1 MARDLRSSD
10 SPGDNH
16 ESKGNPMRNLLYAAS
31 ATTLLA
37 LAPAA
42 HATLNCSVLVDGA
55 TIGSCL
61 PSNNGA
67 LSLPSTVTSPL
78 FSSISLTGSAFP
90 ALPNEDLSTVSLDVT
105 SSTGFTGTHTLEL
118 DIFNTGFPT
127 LGPETLTSTFTVNN
141 LIGGPF
147 GPTTL
152 NAYIN
157 GTASTLGTFLNG
169 ASFPATTTT
178 GTVGPL
184 TSGLIS
190 NVTAD
195 AQQYIITFTGPNQ
208 SANDTI
214 QMISNATRVPE
225 PASLALLGRA
235 LAGLGL
241 FFRRRQRSV

>member
-1 MARDLRSSD
+1 MARKLHSFD

-37 LAPAA
+37 LALAPAA
-42 HATLNCSVLVDGA
+42 HATLNCNVLVDGA
-55 TIGSCL
+55 TVGSCL
-61 PSNNGA
+61 PSQNGA
-67 LSLPSTVTSPL
+67 VSLPPIVNPL

-90 ALPNEDLSTVSLDVT
+90 ALPNESLSTVTLDVT
-105 SSTGFTGTHTLEL
+105 SGTGFTGTHTLEL
-118 DIFNTGFPT
+118 RIFNTGFPT
-127 LGPETLTSTFTVNN
+127 LGPETITSTFTVNN

-152 NAYIN
+152 NDYIN

-169 ASFPATTTT
+169 ATFPVTTT

-184 TSGLIS
+184 TSGLIQ

-214 QMISNATRVPE
+214 QMISTAARVPE
-225 PASLALLGRA
+225 PASLALLG
-235 LAGLGL
+235 
-241 FFRRRQRSV
+241 ST

>member
-1 MARDLRSSD
+1 MARNLLSFD
-10 SPGDNH
+10 SLGDNH
-16 ESKGNPMRNLLYAAS
+16 ESKGNPMRNFLYAAS
-31 ATTLLA
+31 ATTLLALALALA

-78 FSSISLTGSAFP
+78 FSSISLNGSAFP

-105 SSTGFTGTHTLEL
+105 SGTGFTGTHTLEL
-118 DIFNTGFPT
+118 RIFNTGFPT

-169 ASFPATTTT
+169 ASFP
-178 GTVGPL
+178 
-184 TSGLIS
+184 
-190 NVTAD
+190 
-195 AQQYIITFTGPNQ
+195 
-208 SANDTI
+208 
-214 QMISNATRVPE
+214 
-225 PASLALLGRA
+225 
-235 LAGLGL
+235 
-241 FFRRRQRSV
+241 

>member
-1 MARDLRSSD
+1 MARNLHNFD
-10 SPGDNH
+10 SLGDNH

-37 LAPAA
+37 LAPNA
-42 HATLNCSVLVDGA
+42 HAALNCNVLVDGA
-55 TIGSCL
+55 TVGSCL
-61 PSNNGA
+61 PSQNGA
-67 LSLPSTVTSPL
+67 VSLPPIVNPL

-90 ALPNEDLSTVSLDVT
+90 ALPNEDLSTVTLDVT

-178 GTVGPL
+178 GPVGPL

-214 QMISNATRVPE
+214 QMISNAVVPE
-225 PASLALLGRA
+225 PASLALLGSA

-241 FFRRRQRSV
+241 LYRRRRFSA